1 MFLASVSFVD
11 EPNHLFLNSRL
22 RLARTRAIS
31 SNGNGNAIGSGSVLT
46 QALEAQQVDTVQSW
60 TNIAESLASMISNQL
75 PLGCPMVHTAR
86 ITTQITVAP

>member
-1 MFLASVSFVD
+1 MAMAMLLALVQA
-11 EPNHLFLNSRL
+11 
-22 RLARTRAIS
+22 LA
-31 SNGNGNAIGSGSVLT
+31 

-60 TNIAESLASMISNQL
+60 TNKAESVASMISNQL